1 MNPETLKPWL
11 LPVLLKV
18 LRYVLVL
25 AGGNLA
31 VSDGQLTEI
40 AGAML
45 VVIGF
50 GWSIIE
56 DKRTKAAAKAG
67 EKVGTGAGEKSGT
80 PPVIALFLLCSLAP
94 LLLCSACVSTPG
106 TGTGAPGAP
115 AVDDKAVLASVKLA
129 AFVGTAEAL
138 RQQPEWRP
146 AFLTAS
152 DAMLLLQQKDAIGLG
167 DIYGIL
173 QQLPI
178 KELKSDRAIL
188 YINAASIVLEEYDT
202 GKVDISKVDKLRPVI
217 KAINEGL
224 ELGLKTSRQ

>member
-11 LPVLLKV
+11 MPVLLKI
-18 LRYVLVL
+18 LRYAVVL

-31 VSDGQLTEI
+31 VSDSQLYEI
-40 AGAML
+40 AGAL
-45 VVIGF
+45 LIVIGF
-50 GWSIIE
+50 FWSIIE
-56 DKRTKAAAKAG
+56 DKRAKKKALG
-67 EKVGTGAGEKSGT
+67 VEKVNETEKEKVPPTIIGLFLVLALVLGLTACTTPTGASGT
-80 PPVIALFLLCSLAP
+80 AP
-94 LLLCSACVSTPG
+94 S
-106 TGTGAPGAP
+106 AP
-115 AVDDKAVLASVKLA
+115 AVDNKAVLASVKLA

-152 DAMLLLQQKDAIGLG
+152 DALLLLSQKDAIGLS

-173 QQLPI
+173 AQLPI

-202 GKVDISKVDKLRPVI
+202 GTIDISRVDKLRPVI

-224 ELGLKTSRQ
+224 ELGLKTARQ